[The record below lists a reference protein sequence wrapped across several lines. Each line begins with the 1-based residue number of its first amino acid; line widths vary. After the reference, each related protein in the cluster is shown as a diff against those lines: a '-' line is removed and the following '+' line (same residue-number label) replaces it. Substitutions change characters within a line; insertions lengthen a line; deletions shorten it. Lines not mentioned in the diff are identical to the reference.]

1 MIVIVRPAATPHA
14 AMEPLAGRRALARLD
29 EEVAKP
35 ISLSLAALERD
46 LGTLPEDDENAIPM
60 ALLSPVGAARAPGLP
75 APARSPRPNRRP
87 PPQRPP
93 RDARRQ
99 STAIFAGFERSTFSG
114 AGLLGEAELAVGVD
128 EETVLPLARD
138 AAGAAGAAADTTL
151 SLFVDVDV
159 GELPLGADL
168 PAEPTTARGASAA
181 AAPARCA
188 SPARAP
194 PRAAPPL
201 AAGRDSVALLSGLAR
216 ACAAGAPA
224 LDDDADGAAPRPPA
238 AARPPPAAAPPAPR
252 PPSRLRPP
260 SASTS
265 YFSSATRHAPA
276 AR

>member
-1 MIVIVRPAATPHA
+1 
-14 AMEPLAGRRALARLD
+14 MELFTGRRALARLTED
-29 EEVAKP
+29 GAKP
-35 ISLSLAALERD
+35 AASLSLAALERD
-46 LGTLPEDDENAIPM
+46 LGTLAKDDENASPL
-60 ALLSPVGAARAPGLP
+60 ALLSPVGAPRASGLS
-75 APARSPRPNRRP
+75 APARSPRPNRSP
-87 PPQRPP
+87 PPPRP

-99 STAIFAGFERSTFSG
+99 STAIFAGFERSAFGG
-114 AGLLGEAELAVGVD
+114 AGLLGDAELAMGVD
-128 EETVLPLARD
+128 EEMVLPLARD
-138 AAGAAGAAADTTL
+138 AAGAAGAAAGAAAL

-168 PAEPTTARGASAA
+168 PAEPATARGASAL

-188 SPARAP
+188 SPARAA
-194 PRAAPPL
+194 PRAAPPP
-201 AAGRDSVALLSGLAR
+201 AAGRDSAALLSGLAR

-224 LDDDADGAAPRPPA
+224 LDDDADGAAPQPAAA
-238 AARPPPAAAPPAPR
+238 AARPPPAAASPAPR